1 MSNCGTAE
9 VIGSIANGDLIPSAD
24 GQNKP
29 GRAINDWL
37 TNRIRTRRQVIDWL
51 SDNWRD
57 VLVPAAVGVF
67 VLIACLWLRQL
78 VRAWLQKW
86 SRETGWK
93 GFDVFRQTTRI
104 PSVIWA
110 LTVAAWLAILVSTIP
125 LDWRSYAGKGLW
137 TLFALSLA
145 LCLLS
150 MTGRLVAL
158 WGQHL
163 KAPEQAIKATWHFA
177 RIVVILITVLTLLE
191 IWGAP
196 VTAILLAAGIMA
208 LLALL
213 VMRDVGPDLVAALQL
228 GSSRHYAAGDYIKL
242 TETGEEGYVTEMSW
256 RNTLVRGPNGSITI
270 IPNRKMTRTTV
281 INYGHPVK
289 KAKETFRFYSRSH
302 MKELTGLRARNLR
315 ELADMLKVVPDS
327 VIYFHTHHFLEEH
340 HYLTSQPANDL
351 SLWVDEALGDEVLAE
366 KLASVDTFQFSSLQ
380 ALRERH
386 IAIIEEQL
394 AQGGSLREAAPGGE
408 FHFVKSISVIIPAPY
423 QASDIREF
431 VEALR
436 KLSPGSLYF
445 HVFESRLRL
454 GRGLNDFSAWLA
466 DSLGEDE
473 LAQKVARLD
482 PYTHSL
488 EGLREAL
495 VQLIEKEIGEAT
507 RL

>member
-1 MSNCGTAE
+1 
-9 VIGSIANGDLIPSAD
+9 
-24 GQNKP
+24 
-29 GRAINDWL
+29 
-37 TNRIRTRRQVIDWL
+37 
-51 SDNWRD
+51 
-57 VLVPAAVGVF
+57 VGVF

-78 VRAWLQKW
+78 VRAWLEKW
-86 SRETGWK
+86 SKETGWK

-104 PSVIWA
+104 PSLIWA
-110 LTVAAWLAILVSTIP
+110 LTVAAWLAVLVSTIP
-125 LDWRSYAGKGLW
+125 SDWQGYASKGFW

-150 MTGRLVAL
+150 MAGRLIEL
-158 WGQHL
+158 WGKHL
-163 KAPEQAIKATWHFA
+163 KAGTQAIKATWHIA
-177 RIVVILITVLTLLE
+177 RIVIILITVLTLLE

-196 VTAILLAAGIMA
+196 ITAILLAAGILT

-213 VMRDVGPDLVAALQL
+213 VTRDVGPDLVAALQL
-228 GSSRHYAAGDYIKL
+228 GSSRHYGAGDYIKL

-256 RNTLVRGPNGSITI
+256 RNTLVRAPNGGITI

-281 INYGHPVK
+281 INYGHPIK
-289 KAKETFRFYSRSH
+289 KAKESFRFYSRSH
-302 MKELTGLRARNLR
+302 MKELTGLKARNLR

-340 HYLTSQPANDL
+340 HYLTQQPANDL
-351 SLWVDEALGDEVLAE
+351 SIWVDEALGDEILAE
-366 KLASVDTFQFSSLQ
+366 RLASVDTFQFSSLE

-386 IAIIEEQL
+386 ISIIEEQL
-394 AQGGSLREAAPGGE
+394 AQASSVREAAPGGE
-408 FHFVKSISVIIPAPY
+408 FHFVKSISVIIAAPY
-423 QASDIREF
+423 EASDIREF

-436 KLSPGSLYF
+436 KLSPGSLYY

-488 EGLREAL
+488 EGLRSSL
-495 VQLIEKEIGEAT
+495 IQLIEKEIGEAS

>member
-1 MSNCGTAE
+1 M
-9 VIGSIANGDLIPSAD
+9 
-24 GQNKP
+24 
-29 GRAINDWL
+29 
-37 TNRIRTRRQVIDWL
+37 RRQVIEWI
-51 SDNWRD
+51 SDNWRE
-57 VLVPAAVGVF
+57 VLIPAAVGVF

-78 VRAWLQKW
+78 VRARLQRW
-86 SRETGWK
+86 SKETGWK
-93 GFDVFRQTTRI
+93 GFDVFRQTTSI

-110 LTVAAWLAILVSTIP
+110 LTVAAWLAVLVSTIP
-125 LDWRSYAGKGLW
+125 SDWQEYASKGLW

-145 LCLLS
+145 LCLLN
-150 MTGRLVAL
+150 MAGKLITL

-163 KAPEQAIKATWHFA
+163 KTPDKAIKATWHLA
-177 RIVVILITVLTLLE
+177 RIVIVLIAVLTLLE

-196 VTAILLAAGIMA
+196 ITAILLAAGI
-208 LLALL
+208 LALL
-213 VMRDVGPDLVAALQL
+213 VLLVAIDVGPDLVAALQL
-228 GSSRHYAAGDYIKL
+228 SSSQNYGVGDYIKL
-242 TETGEEGYVTEMSW
+242 TETGEEGYVTEVNW
-256 RNTLVRGPNGSITI
+256 RSTLVKAPNGSITI
-270 IPNRKMTRTTV
+270 VPNRKMTRTTV

>member
-1 MSNCGTAE
+1 VN
-9 VIGSIANGDLIPSAD
+9 
-24 GQNKP
+24 
-29 GRAINDWL
+29 
-37 TNRIRTRRQVIDWL
+37 
-51 SDNWRD
+51 
-57 VLVPAAVGVF
+57 
-67 VLIACLWLRQL
+67 
-78 VRAWLQKW
+78 
-86 SRETGWK
+86 
-93 GFDVFRQTTRI
+93 
-104 PSVIWA
+104 
-110 LTVAAWLAILVSTIP
+110 
-125 LDWRSYAGKGLW
+125 
-137 TLFALSLA
+137 
-145 LCLLS
+145 
-150 MTGRLVAL
+150 
-158 WGQHL
+158 
-163 KAPEQAIKATWHFA
+163 
-177 RIVVILITVLTLLE
+177 
-191 IWGAP
+191 
-196 VTAILLAAGIMA
+196 
-208 LLALL
+208 
-213 VMRDVGPDLVAALQL
+213 
-228 GSSRHYAAGDYIKL
+228 
-242 TETGEEGYVTEMSW
+242 W
-256 RNTLVRGPNGSITI
+256 RNTLVRAPNGSITI
-270 IPNRKMTRTTV
+270 VPNRKMTRTTV

-289 KAKETFRFYSRSH
+289 KAKEPFRFYSRSH

-340 HYLTSQPANDL
+340 HYLTSQPSNDL

-408 FHFVKSISVIIPAPY
+408 FHFVKSISVIIPASY